1 MLRVEGMG
9 CRGGGEERVFQTDNP
24 EGLEKKFIS
33 KDTTAML

>member
-1 MLRVEGMG
+1 MLRGKGWGV
-9 CRGGGEERVFQTDNP
+9 GGGVFQTDNS

>member
-1 MLRVEGMG
+1 VGEGG
-9 CRGGGEERVFQTDNP
+9 RVFQADNS

>member
-9 CRGGGEERVFQTDNP
+9 CGGGVFQTDNP